1 MKKKIQAV
9 RNVIYMLLIVF
20 IITCIFTL
28 YTYTLYDNILETY
41 NSKSHVDD
49 SIRDSKKLKRK

>member
-1 MKKKIQAV
+1 
-9 RNVIYMLLIVF
+9 MLSIVF

-49 SIRDSKKLKRK
+49 SIHDSKKLKKK